1 MPADEIIYRSVVNGQ
16 QAELSVVDEPTR
28 TYRLTV
34 DGVPQSQ
41 ICLADPT
48 LVDFDYARHIARA
61 IDTRAAAGVPLV
73 FAHLGAGALTLPRYV
88 QATRPG
94 SVQYAVESEA
104 ERTIDVLG
112 ILPLGEGSDVRLLF
126 GDARAIV
133 DGGAG
138 SDSGNPRAPWVSADV
153 TVVDLW
159 AGSTIGSQVAS
170 IEFYTQLESM
180 CAPGGMLAV
189 NLLDGP
195 GCAYIRRQA
204 ASLSLLFDHVVV
216 TMDRRMFDDTRP
228 DPEPHSIPDPVRA
241 GNIVILASNRSLDL
255 LAAPGWPV
263 GDHNPP
269 RVLAGHELR
278 NWISGAKPMTDL
290 DATDS
295 PSPSAG
301 DHVGDACD

>member
-16 QAELSVVDEPTR
+16 RAEVSVVDEPTR

-61 IDTRAAAGVPLV
+61 IDTRAAAGIPLV

-112 ILPLGEGSDVRLLF
+112 ILPLDKGSDVRLLF

-133 DGGAG
+133 DGRAG
-138 SDSGNPRAPWVSADV
+138 SDSSEPRAPWRNADV

-170 IEFYTQLESM
+170 IEFYTQLESL

-195 GCAYIRRQA
+195 GCVYIRRQA
-204 ASLSLLFDHVVV
+204 AALGLLFDHVVV
-216 TMDRRMFDDTRP
+216 AMDSRMFDDTGP
-228 DPEPHSIPDPVRA
+228 DKAPRTIPDPVRS
-241 GNIVILASNRSLDL
+241 GNIVLLASNRPLDL
-255 LAAPGWPV
+255 LTAPGWPV

-269 RVLAGHELR
+269 RVFAGDELR
-278 NWISGAKPMTDL
+278 NWISGATPLTDS

-301 DHVGDACD
+301 DHVGDGCD